1 MSLHG
6 QGQKWLVFRRLSVAG
21 FGRSVTPVKCCPRCD
36 GGDLSVELREPPWEN
51 YATSGSDASSEA
63 AALDPEGPKEIAY
76 CEQHNEH

>member
-1 MSLHG
+1 MRYYHLCSACNA
-6 QGQKWLVFRRLSVAG
+6 KWFAKE
-21 FGRSVTPVKCCPRCD
+21 PVKRCPRCD